1 MENGVAMTSSTI
13 LRSARK
19 SSGLSQVDLSDITD
33 VDQASISRVETGR
46 DVTLSTLDRLL
57 GATGHRLYALPSVRA
72 DAAAL
77 AAEIRGWLRRGDTD
91 RAVRALIQLSD
102 NLRAERGLLRGVL
115 AVAEPELIGL
125 PVWDA
130 VVAGLVEW
138 RLEEEGLPFPAW
150 TGKPERILQRTRAFI
165 VDTAD
170 PLPPSE
176 ATPEPFRRRG
186 VLVWPDMF
194 ESV

>member
-1 MENGVAMTSSTI
+1 MASSTI

-19 SSGLSQVDLSDITD
+19 SSGLSQAELSTISD

-46 DVTLSTLDRLL
+46 DVTLSTLDTLL
-57 GATGHRLYALPSVRA
+57 GATGHRLYAAPSLRA

-77 AAEIRGWLRRGDTD
+77 AGDIRLWLGRGATD
-91 RAVRALIQLSD
+91 RALRALIQLND
-102 NLRAERGLLRGVL
+102 NLVAEHGLLRGVL
-115 AVAEPELIGL
+115 AVAEPELIGR

-130 VVAGLVEW
+130 VIAGLVEW
-138 RLEEEGLPFPAW
+138 RLGEEGLPFPAW
-150 TGKPERILQRTRAFI
+150 TGKPERRLRRTRAFI
-165 VDTAD
+165 VDPAD
-170 PLPPSE
+170 PLPQSE
-176 ATPEPFRRRG
+176 ATPEPFLLHG

>member
-1 MENGVAMTSSTI
+1 MTSSTI

-19 SSGLSQVDLSDITD
+19 SSGLSQVDLSGITD

-138 RLEEEGLPFPAW
+138 RLEEEGLPFPEW
-150 TGKPERILQRTRAFI
+150 TGKPERILRRTRAFI

-170 PLPPSE
+170 PLPPPE
-176 ATPEPFRRRG
+176 ATPEAFRRRG